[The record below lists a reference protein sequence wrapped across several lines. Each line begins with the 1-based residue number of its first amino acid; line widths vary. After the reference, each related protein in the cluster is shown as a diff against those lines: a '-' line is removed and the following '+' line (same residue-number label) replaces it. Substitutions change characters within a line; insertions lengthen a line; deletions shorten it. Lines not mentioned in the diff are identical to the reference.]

1 MAENKKSPRLV
12 ELVEV
17 IHVEI
22 LRGTGT
28 SSDPVRVVHQY
39 WDANGE
45 LLAEK
50 DELEILGGDHYGGAV
65 R

>member
-1 MAENKKSPRLV
+1 MPENKKSPRLV

-39 WDANGE
+39 WNADGE

-50 DELEILGGDHYGGAV
+50 DTKNLSPQN
-65 R
+65 

>member
-1 MAENKKSPRLV
+1 MPENKKSPRLV

-39 WDANGE
+39 WNVKGE

-50 DELEILGGDHYGGAV
+50 DTKNLSPQN
-65 R
+65 

>member
-1 MAENKKSPRLV
+1 MPENKKSPRLV

-28 SSDPVRVVHQY
+28 NSDPVRVVHQY
-39 WDANGE
+39 WSADGE

-50 DELEILGGDHYGGAV
+50 DTKQTI
-65 R
+65 